1 MVLSAN
7 AFVID
12 WNKIVHWAGS
22 GNNKAAMVVQFAD
35 NGPEEAY
42 VWGYRWDDGQTPS
55 GEDMFRAIAKES
67 SDLTLFTQ
75 FTGTF
80 LETGMRSMI
89 FFGQVETHLPQ
100 ATHLSTS
107 TVATPSTM

>member
-22 GNNKAAMVVQFAD
+22 GNNKAALVVQFAD

-42 VWGYRWDDGQTPS
+42 VWGYRWNDGQTPS
-55 GEDMFRAIAKES
+55 GEDMFSRDSEGVVRLDTVHAVYGNNG
-67 SDLTLFTQ
+67 Q
-75 FTGTF
+75 HGV
-80 LETGMRSMI
+80 RYRI
-89 FFGQVETHLPQ
+89 FRRTYNFRFP
-100 ATHLSTS
+100 
-107 TVATPSTM
+107 